1 MPIDLI
7 IIVILL
13 ILVAFV
19 FRKFSSF
26 IYSIVIIDLFF
37 RIVDYIVDKLP
48 GMTEIDNFLPDSIP
62 TILAKYTNGTLYD
75 ILEWIYVGVY
85 AVFLGYIIVYFL
97 KKRK

>member
-7 IIVILL
+7 IIVVLL
-13 ILVAFV
+13 LLVIFI
-19 FRKFSSF
+19 FRRFSSF

-48 GMTEIDNFLPDSIP
+48 GMTEIDNYLPDSIP
-62 TILAKYTNGTLYD
+62 AVMAKYTNGALYD

-85 AVFLGYIIVYFL
+85 AVFLGYIIVYFIH
-97 KKRK
+97 KKK

>member
-7 IIVILL
+7 IIIILL

-75 ILEWIYVGVY
+75 VLEWIYVGVY
-85 AVFLGYIIVYFL
+85 AIFLGYIVVYFV

>member
-7 IIVILL
+7 IIIILL

-75 ILEWIYVGVY
+75 VLEWIYVGVY
-85 AVFLGYIIVYFL
+85 AIFLGYIIVYFV